1 MGLTLAKAL
10 RLNNFPPPRVAF
22 VGAGGKTTALFQLA
36 REIAHCVITT
46 TTHLGAW
53 QADGADLHIVIQKA
67 EDFKE
72 LEEITFSGVL
82 LITGP
87 EENDRL
93 KSLSPESLKWLEK
106 FCITHSLPLLIEAD
120 GARQKAL
127 KAPEEH
133 EPVIPDFVDTV
144 VVMAGLSGLGK
155 PLSDEWV
162 YEAERFKRISESA
175 TQEIV
180 TEEIITKVLAH
191 EDGGLK
197 NIPAKARRIVL
208 LNQADTPELQAS
220 GSRMAQ
226 NLRSEF
232 DAVVTGTLQP
242 INLTTHESVAAIILA
257 AGESSRY
264 GEPKQLL
271 DYHGRPFIR
280 VVAETAL
287 RAELSP
293 VIVVAGANHELIE
306 AALKGLPIQFVYNP
320 NWKEGQSS
328 SIKEGIHLLEERIGA
343 AIFLLADQ
351 PQIKQTIIRAL
362 VEEHHRTLNAVI
374 APMVEGRRANPVLLD
389 RVTFPALLQ
398 LEGDVGGRGIFSKF
412 SPSYIQWDDSSL
424 LLDVDRP
431 EDYKK
436 LLEL

>member
-1 MGLTLAKAL
+1 MGLTLAKGL

-36 REIAHCVITT
+36 REIAPCVITT

-93 KSLSPESLKWLEK
+93 SSLQAETLHWLEQ
-106 FCITHSLPLLIEAD
+106 FCNYHSLPLLIEAD
-120 GARQKAL
+120 GARQKVL
-127 KAPEEH
+127 KAPAEH
-133 EPVIPDFVDTV
+133 EPAIPDFVDTV

-208 LNQADTPELQAS
+208 LNQADTPELQAI

-242 INLTTHESVAAIILA
+242 TNLTTYESVAAIILA

-306 AALKGLPIQFVYNP
+306 AALKGFPIQFVYNP

>member
-10 RLNNFPPPRVAF
+10 RLKNNSTPRVAF

-36 REIAHCVITT
+36 REISPCIITT

-53 QADGADLHIVIQKA
+53 QAIEADQHIIVQSS
-67 EDFKE
+67 EDCIK
-72 LEEITFSGVL
+72 LEETSPSGIILV
-82 LITGP
+82 TGP

-93 KSLSPESLKWLEK
+93 QSLPTENLNWLENYCK
-106 FCITHSLPLLIEAD
+106 THSLPLLIEAD

-127 KAPEEH
+127 KAPSAH
-133 EPVIPDFVDTV
+133 EPVIPDFVDQV
-144 VVMAGLSGLGK
+144 VVVAGLSGLGK

-162 YEAERFKRISESA
+162 YGAERFVEISASSE
-175 TQEIV
+175 QEIISAEMLSAV
-180 TEEIITKVLAH
+180 MTDG
-191 EDGGLK
+191 DGGLK
-197 NIPAKARRIVL
+197 NIPPKARRIAL
-208 LNQADTPELQAS
+208 LNQADTPELQAIS
-220 GSRMAQ
+220 SRMAQ
-226 NLRSEF
+226 NLLTHF
-232 DAVVTGTLQP
+232 DAVLTGTLQP
-242 INLTTHESVAAIILA
+242 VELVNYEPVAAIILA

-293 VIVVAGANHELIE
+293 VIVVAGSNHERIE
-306 AALKGLPIQFVYNP
+306 AALRDLPIQFLTNP
-320 NWKEGQSS
+320 NWMDGQSS
-328 SIKEGIHLLEERIGA
+328 SIKVGIHLLEKKIGA

-351 PQIKQTIIRAL
+351 PQVKPPIIRAL
-362 VEEHHRTLNAVI
+362 VEEHHRTLKPVI
-374 APMVEGRRANPVLLD
+374 APMVEGQRANPVLLD
-389 RVTFPALLQ
+389 RVTFPALLE

-412 SPSYIQWDDSSL
+412 SPSYIQWEDASL

-431 EDYKK
+431 EDYRK